1 MEIKIKGTSKAG
13 ILAFNLSEPD
23 GVDEMKRAQQANHVG
38 FALQSFFDK
47 LRSIRKYEK
56 FEDLPEVAYNGAKSE
71 IYMAEE
77 YYRVLLLKCLR
88 EYEVENF
95 LEF

>member
-13 ILAFNLSEPD
+13 ILAFNLD
-23 GVDEMKRAQQANHVG
+23 DQDAVLQMRRAQQANHVG

-56 FEDLPEVAYNGAKSE
+56 FEDLPEVEYNGAKSE

-88 EYEVENF
+88 DYEVDNF

>member
-1 MEIKIKGTSKAG
+1 MEIKIKGTSRAG
-13 ILAFNLSEPD
+13 ILVYDLDQPDSASEL
-23 GVDEMKRAQQANHVG
+23 KRAQQANDVG
-38 FALQSFFDK
+38 FALQSFLDK

-56 FEDLPEVAYNGAKSE
+56 FEDLPEVEYNGAKSE

-77 YYRVLLLKCLR
+77 YYRILLLKCLR